1 MCGKREGCHADC
13 KNNPAHR
20 LLRERLSMC
29 EARVKSRAVRSLT
42 LEGGAQAARFGNPA
56 GWECS
61 ESGIS
66 RGASVSRSRPNSR
79 FRTHSAS
86 RVGVVPESQY
96 QGAADGSCFS
106 QRVQLDDWEAYGSLL
121 PCRCNSS
128 TFFSEVALNKIS
140 GLNVGDM
147 LCAKFRAQRDWPRLR
162 RARLLHGK
170 NCGDQLL

>member
-42 LEGGAQAARFGNPA
+42 LEGGAQPARFGNPA

-66 RGASVSRSRPNSR
+66 RGASVSRSRPSSR
-79 FRTHSAS
+79 FRTPQLRESGSYLNRSAKVQRMGLAS
-86 RVGVVPESQY
+86 RK
-96 QGAADGSCFS
+96 
-106 QRVQLDDWEAYGSLL
+106 RVQLDDWEGDGSLL

-128 TFFSEVALNKIS
+128 TFFSEVALNKIH

-147 LCAKFRAQRDWPRLR
+147 LCSKFRSHRDWPRLR